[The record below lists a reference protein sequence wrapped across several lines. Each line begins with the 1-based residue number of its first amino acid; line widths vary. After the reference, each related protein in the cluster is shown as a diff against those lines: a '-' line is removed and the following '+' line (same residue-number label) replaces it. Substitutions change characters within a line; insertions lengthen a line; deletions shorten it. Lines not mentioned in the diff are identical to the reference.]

1 MTKGRLLTTPEPTE
15 TEEKT
20 TAQLEDE
27 KQPAAMNVSSSMYDL
42 AETDD
47 RPAIEQRVAKGV
59 LFGDDKN
66 TEQATAKDTTGPK
79 NFQID
84 ADFATEMHE
93 RTKKELAERKAKEK
107 EAAEEE
113 QKKRAER
120 KEEIAKKLQESQTL
134 DDTELRDRIKEEI
147 AAENNNQLYPDAKPI
162 TQEIEDEL
170 WRSRTEKGAQIA
182 GRAKIEDVEDAD
194 LKQAIIAAFIIQII
208 STIIMV
214 CGIFA
219 SLGSRILD
227 FMVFNVICSV
237 AIAYTV
243 LALHRAADKTKL
255 RRVPSD
261 QGQQFVFATFI
272 PGFLLRL
279 IFIGLFSQIPITGGF
294 IGPILG
300 AAIGASI
307 HYSFI
312 NRYKIYVSIKSTLIN
327 TLIYI
332 VFLTITTA
340 TAANGT
346 HMAAVAL
353 VFAILSVLEFFFGD
367 RAAMLL
373 ALYTTK

>member
-59 LFGDDKN
+59 LFGDNKN

-93 RTKKELAERKAKEK
+93 RAKKERAERKAKEK
-107 EAAEEE
+107 EAAKEE

-134 DDTELRDRIKEEI
+134 DETELRDRIKEEI
-147 AAENNNQLYPDAKPI
+147 AAENNNKLYPDAKPL
-162 TQEIEDEL
+162 TQEVEDEI
-170 WRSRTEKGAQIA
+170 WRNRTEKGAQIA
-182 GRAKIEDVEDAD
+182 SRAKIEDVENTE
-194 LKQAIIAAFIIQII
+194 LTKTIATSLIIQII
-208 STIIMV
+208 SAIIIL
-214 CGIFA
+214 CGIVVGPSNLLYFA
-219 SLGSRILD
+219 
-227 FMVFNVICSV
+227 VFYLIGPV

-243 LALHRAADKTKL
+243 IILFKTANKTRLHQI
-255 RRVPSD
+255 PSN
-261 QGQQFVFATFI
+261 QCSQFVIATYI
-272 PGFLLRL
+272 PGLLLRL
-279 IFIGLFSQIPITGGF
+279 VLISLFSQIPITGGL
-294 IGPILG
+294 IGPITG
-300 AAIGASI
+300 AAVGASI
-307 HYSFI
+307 HYTFL
-312 NRYKIYVSIKSTLIN
+312 NRYKIYVSIKSTIIN
-327 TLIYI
+327 TLFYI
-332 VFLTITTA
+332 AFLTLSSFIATFSLEGMAMQMLFTA
-340 TAANGT
+340 
-346 HMAAVAL
+346 
-353 VFAILSVLEFFFGD
+353 LSILEFFFGD
-367 RAAMLL
+367 RAAMQL

>member
-15 TEEKT
+15 AEEKT

-59 LFGDDKN
+59 IFGDDKN

-93 RTKKELAERKAKEK
+93 RTKKERAERKAKEI

-113 QKKRAER
+113 QKRRAER
-120 KEEIAKKLQESQTL
+120 KEEITKKLQESQTL

-147 AAENNNQLYPDAKPI
+147 AAENNNQLYPDVKSI
-162 TQEIEDEL
+162 TQEVEDEL
-170 WRSRTEKGAQIA
+170 WRGRTEKGAQIA
-182 GRAKIEDVEDAD
+182 SRAKIEDVEDTD
-194 LKQAIIAAFIIQII
+194 LKQAIIASLIIQVI
-208 STIIMV
+208 SSIIMV

-219 SLGSRILD
+219 SLGNRILD
-227 FMVFNVICSV
+227 FMVFDVTCSV
-237 AIAYTV
+237 AIIYTV
-243 LALHRAADKTKL
+243 LLLRKAADKTKL

-261 QGQQFVFATFI
+261 QCRQFIIATYI
-272 PGFLLRL
+272 PGLLLRL
-279 IFIGLFSQIPITGGF
+279 ILINLFSRIPLTGGLV
-294 IGPILG
+294 GPILG

-307 HYSFI
+307 HYSFL
-312 NRYKIYVSIKSTLIN
+312 NRYKIYVSMESTLIN
-327 TLIYI
+327 TLFYI
-332 VFLTITTA
+332 VFLVVTA
-340 TAANGT
+340 FVAIGDTQ
-346 HMAAVAL
+346 MAAVAL
-353 VFAILSVLEFFFGD
+353 VFNALSIIEFFFGD
-367 RAAMLL
+367 RVAMLL

>member
-1 MTKGRLLTTPEPTE
+1 MAKGRLLTAPEPTE

-59 LFGDDKN
+59 LFGDNKN
-66 TEQATAKDTTGPK
+66 TEQTTAKDTTGPK

-93 RTKKELAERKAKEK
+93 RTKKERAERKAKEK

-113 QKKRAER
+113 RKKRAER

-147 AAENNNQLYPDAKPI
+147 AAENNNQLYPDAKSI
-162 TQEIEDEL
+162 TQEVEDEL
-170 WRSRTEKGAQIA
+170 WRSRAEKDAQITS
-182 GRAKIEDVEDAD
+182 RAKIEDVEDTD
-194 LKQAIIAAFIIQII
+194 LKQAIISSYIIQVV
-208 STIIMV
+208 STIIMI

-219 SLGSRILD
+219 SLGNKLLD
-227 FMVFNVICSV
+227 FMVFGVICSV

-243 LALHRAADKTKL
+243 LALYRAADKTKL

-261 QGQQFVFATFI
+261 QGQQFVLATLI

-279 IFIGLFSQIPITGGF
+279 ILIGLFSQIPITGGF

-312 NRYKIYVSIKSTLIN
+312 NRYKIYVSLKSTLIN

-332 VFLTITTA
+332 VFLIITTA
-340 TAANGT
+340 TATNGT
-346 HMAAVAL
+346 QMAAVAL
-353 VFAILSVLEFFFGD
+353 VFDILSVLEFFFGD

>member
-66 TEQATAKDTTGPK
+66 TEQAAAKDTTGPK

-93 RTKKELAERKAKEK
+93 RAKKERAERKAKEK

-147 AAENNNQLYPDAKPI
+147 AAENNNKLYPDAKPV
-162 TQEIEDEL
+162 TQEVEDEL
-170 WRSRTEKGAQIA
+170 WRNRAEKGSQIA
-182 GRAKIEDVEDAD
+182 SRAKIEDVEDTN
-194 LKQAIIAAFIIQII
+194 LTQAITFSLIIQTI
-208 STIIMV
+208 SLIIMI
-214 CGIFA
+214 CGIGIT
-219 SLGSRILD
+219 LGDKILN
-227 FMVFNVICSV
+227 FLIFSITCPA

-243 LALHRAADKTKL
+243 FILYKAADRTKLHRI
-255 RRVPSD
+255 PSN
-261 QGQQFVFATFI
+261 QCRQFIIATYI
-272 PGFLLRL
+272 PGLLIRL
-279 IFIGLFSQIPITGGF
+279 LFIALFSQIPMTGGL
-294 IGPILG
+294 IGPIAG

-307 HYSFI
+307 HYTFL
-312 NRYKIYVSIKSTLIN
+312 NRYKIYVSIKITIIN
-327 TLIYI
+327 TLAYI
-332 VFLTITTA
+332 IFLVSTSLIA
-340 TAANGT
+340 SGSLQG
-346 HMAAVAL
+346 MAISILFGAL
-353 VFAILSVLEFFFGD
+353 SILEFFFGD

-373 ALYTTK
+373 AQYTNK